1 MERLE
6 SEHYIFHYGANTK
19 AAQDISHIS
28 DHQERCFRYICS
40 VLGVCPDFKIEYFLC
55 STPEEVGHIYGDD
68 DPCNGFAA
76 PPDKIYAVYNEQVK
90 CIGFHEDAHIISYLV
105 DRPDSPAI
113 REGLA
118 MYFDRK
124 WWGIHNLDWTGF
136 YLKTGRYVPVDK
148 LLDREFFFEH
158 DCTVTYPIMGAFT
171 DWLISSY
178 GQEKYL
184 QLYRQ
189 QDIAAGMVQ
198 VYGKEPA
205 ELNQAFSDYVGL
217 FSIDPTLEQRV
228 AELMDDMRAE
238 NK

>member
-1 MERLE
+1 M
-6 SEHYIFHYGANTK
+6 
-19 AAQDISHIS
+19 
-28 DHQERCFRYICS
+28 
-40 VLGVCPDFKIEYFLC
+40 
-55 STPEEVGHIYGDD
+55 
-68 DPCNGFAA
+68 
-76 PPDKIYAVYNEQVK
+76 
-90 CIGFHEDAHIISYLV
+90 
-105 DRPDSPAI
+105 
-113 REGLA
+113 
-118 MYFDRK
+118 
-124 WWGIHNLDWTGF
+124 
-136 YLKTGRYVPVDK
+136 DK

-217 FSIDPTLEQRV
+217 FSIDPTLEQRM

-238 NK
+238 NS